1 MRALIHALMHTRNLM
16 PIGILSIAV
25 RVEEGVKAFALS
37 NVAQEVQNNVVNV
50 NYSH

>member
-1 MRALIHALMHTRNLM
+1 MWALIHAAMPTQNLTLM
-16 PIGILSIAV
+16 GILSIAV
-25 RVEEGVKAFALS
+25 RVEERVKAFAIS

>member
-1 MRALIHALMHTRNLM
+1 MCVLTYVQDLV
-16 PIGILSIAV
+16 PIETLSIAV
-25 RVEEGVKAFALS
+25 RVEEGIKAFALS